1 MQVGDLVV
9 WHSVMNDHSN
19 EFDSDYGVIIKM
31 APAEDVFSQSVQV
44 LFTDGEVQW
53 MSPSFLEVV
62 NESR

>member
-19 EFDSDYGVIIKM
+19 ELDSDYGVIIKM

-53 MSPSFLEVV
+53 MSPGFLEVV
-62 NESR
+62 NERR

>member
-1 MQVGDLVV
+1 VQVGDLVV